1 LARND
6 PGAEWTI
13 WVYRSVAMGRNLL
26 QSKKGGYYG
35 SHA

>member
-13 WVYRSVAMGRNLL
+13 CEYRSVAMRTNLL
-26 QSKKGGYYG
+26 QSKNGE
-35 SHA
+35 